1 MPAQLQSQPIDKEK
15 IMTGQIRQFSN
26 IDSIKK
32 LLSKIMDYKITK
44 DEIRKEGNKIIIEV
58 NTDKTN
64 AIYIQHRLK
73 QAGIERP
80 FTQSH
85 TLKFADNQ
93 TTIEDLQNK
102 MAKGM
107 AMRLVD
113 DINGN
118 LSAYDESPMKEA
130 LAKFTLQAVKDAII
144 NPETAQN
151 RDNPVVRRF
160 VNEFNKYFKGTDGG
174 VKKIYAQRILK
185 DAVKELK
192 IQPDKSLEL
201 S

>member
-64 AIYIQHRLK
+64 AIYIQHRLHH
-73 QAGIERP
+73 AGIERP
-80 FTQSH
+80 LTA
-85 TLKFADNQ
+85 LKFADNQ
-93 TTIEDLQNK
+93 TTVEDLQNK

-118 LSAYDESPMKEA
+118 LSAFNEIPMKEA

-160 VNEFNKYFKGTDGG
+160 VNEFNKYFKGTGDA
-174 VKKIYAQRILK
+174 VKKVYAQKILK
-185 DAVKELK
+185 DAAIELK

>member
-44 DEIRKEGNKIIIEV
+44 DEIQKEGNKIIIEV

-64 AIYIQHRLK
+64 AIYIQHRLH

-80 FTQSH
+80 FAQSH

-93 TTIEDLQNK
+93 TTVEDLQNK

-130 LAKFTLQAVKDAII
+130 LSKFTLQAVKDAII

-160 VNEFNKYFKGTDGG
+160 VNEFNKYFKGTDES

-185 DAVKELK
+185 DAAIGLK